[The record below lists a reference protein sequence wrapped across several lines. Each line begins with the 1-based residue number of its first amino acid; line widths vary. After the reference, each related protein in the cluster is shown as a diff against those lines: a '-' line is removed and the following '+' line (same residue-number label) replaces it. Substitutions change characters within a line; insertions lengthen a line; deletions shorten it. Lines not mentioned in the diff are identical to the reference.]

1 MSYTFE
7 SIAQLEHS
15 KEFAKLHKK
24 FHQFNPLKVLRVS
37 HFEIRLSNVLGW
49 LIDPDENHQFGSFFI
64 KKLLSR
70 LITRSENEEKLETID
85 YLPFLYSSLTDAV
98 VYREVKT
105 STGRFIDLLVELPS
119 LKVILIIENKFH
131 ALESENQL
139 KDYLN
144 YIKTQYSDYTIV
156 PIYLTLA
163 SDAPSHPDYWSLDYH
178 DVMDIITQ
186 HLELNSEVI
195 ADNIHDFLSYY
206 TAILREELVEDN
218 ESIEMALKVY
228 QMNQKAIDLLF
239 VSQHQ
244 ELRKQPRFKEL
255 YIGIN
260 DLSVN
265 EQSAL
270 KRIYEKKKKTIDYI
284 FTIGSNV
291 LRQAFLKF
299 AHIEELPEEVYNA
312 HIRVPNFI
320 LPEWLDF
327 EDIVGKPEAGYWL
340 GSGLIIWFERT
351 WNDFLKINVEIGP
364 VPYENRLQ
372 LLSGLEDQGVSFRPS
387 AKLEGKKYTKIYTEL
402 TYINDWA
409 NKQEIVEGMEKFY
422 NNDSFNELLAQIA
435 AAIENLKG
443 KEKGRYEVDFRE
455 ESILDTG
462 STQRRIP
469 RDAFIKF
476 VLNQGISEEYY
487 KIQSHNASFLVPVF
501 RDLEKVYGPTR
512 MKWWWHDST
521 FTYWFERLKDGRL
534 KLILELGPLVAE
546 KRLLIVKQLEEM
558 GVSFSVKSK
567 QPTARYTRIFSD
579 STVINNWEDVEEVY
593 QAMEELF
600 GQVENRNLLTII
612 KSLG

>member
-1 MSYTFE
+1 
-7 SIAQLEHS
+7 
-15 KEFAKLHKK
+15 
-24 FHQFNPLKVLRVS
+24 
-37 HFEIRLSNVLGW
+37 
-49 LIDPDENHQFGSFFI
+49 
-64 KKLLSR
+64 
-70 LITRSENEEKLETID
+70 
-85 YLPFLYSSLTDAV
+85 
-98 VYREVKT
+98 
-105 STGRFIDLLVELPS
+105 
-119 LKVILIIENKFH
+119 
-131 ALESENQL
+131 
-139 KDYLN
+139 
-144 YIKTQYSDYTIV
+144 
-156 PIYLTLA
+156 
-163 SDAPSHPDYWSLDYH
+163 
-178 DVMDIITQ
+178 
-186 HLELNSEVI
+186 
-195 ADNIHDFLSYY
+195 
-206 TAILREELVEDN
+206 
-218 ESIEMALKVY
+218 
-228 QMNQKAIDLLF
+228 
-239 VSQHQ
+239 
-244 ELRKQPRFKEL
+244 
-255 YIGIN
+255 
-260 DLSVN
+260 
-265 EQSAL
+265 
-270 KRIYEKKKKTIDYI
+270 
-284 FTIGSNV
+284 
-291 LRQAFLKF
+291 
-299 AHIEELPEEVYNA
+299 
-312 HIRVPNFI
+312 
-320 LPEWLDF
+320 
-327 EDIVGKPEAGYWL
+327 
-340 GSGLIIWFERT
+340 
-351 WNDFLKINVEIGP
+351 
-364 VPYENRLQ
+364 
-372 LLSGLEDQGVSFRPS
+372 
-387 AKLEGKKYTKIYTEL
+387 KIYTEL

-409 NKQEIVEGMEKFY
+409 NKQKIVEGMEKLY